1 MKKFAL
7 FILFFFCKS
16 LFCQEY
22 HFDGFLEYKNSI
34 SGNNSLYFYNSN
46 NKVYYLNVYKK
57 FETIYGGIRDTENKI
72 LHEYGVTNKV
82 NSIKFNY
89 LFSRKLKLKKNSRK
103 YFYDITEKKI
113 DSSKTEVIILVYND
127 KKKKKSSSKIE
138 LIIDNSELI
147 ANENILF
154 SFTDGIVN
162 DVNSKITPG
171 IPISIKVD
179 FPTGLKCYYTLIKKE
194 KTNTILTVDNVKIK
208 NF

>member
-1 MKKFAL
+1 MK
-7 FILFFFCKS
+7 LFFQIIVLLFCQN

-34 SGNNSLYFYNSN
+34 SGDNSLYFYNSN
-46 NKVYYLNVYKK
+46 NEVYYLNVYKR
-57 FETIYGGIRDTENKI
+57 FETIYGGIRDTKNKI
-72 LHEYGVTNKV
+72 LHEHEVTNKV